1 MEIIC
6 RECEGNAF
14 RILPEER
21 GTVAAECVV
30 CGALTVIEVPKPARL
45 SSGSRDH
52 RRHLV
57 NGHRCGGLAS
67 DVVAAANRR

>member
-14 RILPEER
+14 RILPEDR
-21 GTVAAECVV
+21 GTVAAECVA
-30 CGALTVIEVPKPARL
+30 CGAVTVIRVPKQTARYPA
-45 SSGSRDH
+45 
-52 RRHLV
+52 
-57 NGHRCGGLAS
+57 NGHRYGGVAS

>member
-21 GTVAAECVV
+21 GTVAAECVA
-30 CGALTVIEVPKPARL
+30 CGAMTVIAIPKPRPN
-45 SSGSRDH
+45 DH
-52 RRHLV
+52 RRHPA
-57 NGHRCGGLAS
+57 NGHRYDGLAP
-67 DVVAAANRR
+67 DVIATAIRR

>member
-14 RILPEER
+14 RILPEDR

-30 CGALTVIEVPKPARL
+30 CGAVTVIRVPKPIARYPA
-45 SSGSRDH
+45 
-52 RRHLV
+52 
-57 NGHRCGGLAS
+57 NGHRYVGLAS
-67 DVVAAANRR
+67 DVVAAVNRR